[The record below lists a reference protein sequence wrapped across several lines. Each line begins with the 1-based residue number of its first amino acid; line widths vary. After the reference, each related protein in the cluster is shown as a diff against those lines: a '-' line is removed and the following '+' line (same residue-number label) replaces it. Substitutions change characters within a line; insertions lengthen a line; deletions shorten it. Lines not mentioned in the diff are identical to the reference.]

1 VVALI
6 DRLNNRPKTGRSLP
20 IPDPAA
26 RPLSYLPW
34 PENAETEAKLLHYP
48 RRTSIERPNH
58 SALTETRRREFPTA
72 PVSEGLPTLAVKTLP
87 STASFNPGGAVPYRQ
102 TFQGSGRRLHSVL
115 GQRVNGIQ
123 NSNPCGVRSAYV
135 NDVAGTSV
143 RLAEANLNEIYHVA
157 GPVAMSSFDLKVMLK
172 KAFHAACPGGCSWI
186 REISVSKE
194 ASLGYFAVVCET
206 QATIAWPV
214 RSW

>member
-1 VVALI
+1 MAGKCR
-6 DRLNNRPKTGRSLP
+6 DRSQTPSLS
-20 IPDPAA
+20 AQNLA
-26 RPLSYLPW
+26 
-34 PENAETEAKLLHYP
+34 
-48 RRTSIERPNH
+48 RTS
-58 SALTETRRREFPTA
+58 SREFPTA

-87 STASFNPGGAVPYRQ
+87 STAGFNQEEPCLIARLSKVVGDDTTAQRARPASERHPKLKPMRGA
-102 TFQGSGRRLHSVL
+102 
-115 GQRVNGIQ
+115 
-123 NSNPCGVRSAYV
+123 NPAYV
-135 NDVAGTSV
+135 NDVAGASV

-172 KAFHAACPGGCSWI
+172 KAFHAAYPGGCSWI

-214 RSW
+214 RSLRRVREIARRKTLRPRILARIATTCNEGNDKP

>member
-1 VVALI
+1 MRGA
-6 DRLNNRPKTGRSLP
+6 
-20 IPDPAA
+20 
-26 RPLSYLPW
+26 
-34 PENAETEAKLLHYP
+34 
-48 RRTSIERPNH
+48 
-58 SALTETRRREFPTA
+58 
-72 PVSEGLPTLAVKTLP
+72 
-87 STASFNPGGAVPYRQ
+87 NP
-102 TFQGSGRRLHSVL
+102 
-115 GQRVNGIQ
+115 
-123 NSNPCGVRSAYV
+123 AYV

-214 RSW
+214 RSWEGFAKSPEERL